1 MRHATIDPDRRDATR
16 EGPRAEITPGSR
28 WLRLG
33 LTLALGLAAGATLFP
48 RKAEG
53 ESGRSARADEAGG

>member
-1 MRHATIDPDRRDATR
+1 MRNATIDPDRTDATR
-16 EGPRAEITPGSR
+16 EGPRAKITPGPR

-53 ESGRSARADEAGG
+53 RSGRSARADEAGG

>member
-1 MRHATIDPDRRDATR
+1 MRHATSDEDRR
-16 EGPRAEITPGSR
+16 EGARQEARAAAAPGPR

-48 RKAEG
+48 RKARG
-53 ESGRSARADEAGG
+53 GAGDGARER